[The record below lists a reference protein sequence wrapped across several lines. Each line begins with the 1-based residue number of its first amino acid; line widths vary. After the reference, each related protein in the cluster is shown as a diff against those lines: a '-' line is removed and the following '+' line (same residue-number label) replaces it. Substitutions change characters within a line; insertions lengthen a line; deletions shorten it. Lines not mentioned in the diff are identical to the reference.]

1 MVNQSIKTFEI
12 NVESR
17 QKTIKYKPGQE
28 ILVLNKLPSLISAY
42 FQSSTMG
49 GCPCR
54 ANGQSDR
61 AVDGKTS
68 GNFWDDTCTHT
79 KYKTGN
85 WWQVTL
91 AKVYKIDAVTIF
103 NRRDCCGDRIVRAQI
118 WVGKDG
124 KFEECATVTKTIAV
138 SEKFSCKKGLEG
150 NVVKI
155 TQDKN
160 VLTLC
165 EVQVFGQEPDE
176 DDKKEDEEKKDK
188 EERKKERRKKRRK
201 ERKKKEKD
209 TR

>member
-1 MVNQSIKTFEI
+1 
-12 NVESR
+12 
-17 QKTIKYKPGQE
+17 
-28 ILVLNKLPSLISAY
+28 
-42 FQSSTMG
+42 MG

-103 NRRDCCGDRIVRAQI
+103 NRRDCCGDRIVGAQI

-124 KFEECATVTKTIAV
+124 KFEECATVTQKIAV
-138 SEKFSCKKGLEG
+138 SERFTCKKGLEG

-160 VLTLC
+160 YLTLC
-165 EVQVFGQEPDE
+165 EVQVFGGEPGE
-176 DDKKEDEEKKDK
+176 DDEEKDKDEEDKKDKKDKKDK
-188 EERKKERRKKRRK
+188 EEKKK
-201 ERKKKEKD
+201 ERKKKKKD
-209 TR
+209 KKKKDKKDKKKKKKDSQ